1 MLSRATF
8 ECEFPD
14 VFGSRE
20 LVSQIFCVRRTG
32 SIVLEPD
39 VEMLHF
45 EENKV
50 SKEFGNKQLSV
61 ILAQC

>member
-1 MLSRATF
+1 M
-8 ECEFPD
+8 
-14 VFGSRE
+14 FGSRE
-20 LVSQIFCVRRTG
+20 LVSQISTVRRTG

-50 SKEFGNKQLSV
+50 SKEFGQTAFGYFGTMLKKKR
-61 ILAQC
+61 

>member
-45 EENKV
+45 EEIKAFRY
-50 SKEFGNKQLSV
+50 FGTMLKKRIRV
-61 ILAQC
+61 

>member
-8 ECEFPD
+8 EFEFPD

-45 EENKV
+45 EEIKAFRY
-50 SKEFGNKQLSV
+50 FGAMLKKRIRV
-61 ILAQC
+61 